1 VQRGLARVLDPFWMV
16 RAPHFSV
23 ANEASRGQELCRQ
36 SIDNDN
42 SGDVVQVCISPL
54 RIIFTVTSCYSLTYC
69 VVAGGVW
76 DGAGLFVLVGNS
88 SAAEGREREAVL
100 EALRRGCLNRWQTR
114 TRTVPTA
121 RPSLCR

>member
-1 VQRGLARVLDPFWMV
+1 MTVFDGAVCYSLQRGLARVLDPFWMV

-54 RIIFTVTSCYSLTYC
+54 RIIFTVTSCYCSDILRRRRRC
-69 VVAGGVW
+69 VGW
-76 DGAGLFVLVGNS
+76 S
-88 SAAEGREREAVL
+88 W
-100 EALRRGCLNRWQTR
+100 ALR
-114 TRTVPTA
+114 A
-121 RPSLCR
+121 CRQLLRS